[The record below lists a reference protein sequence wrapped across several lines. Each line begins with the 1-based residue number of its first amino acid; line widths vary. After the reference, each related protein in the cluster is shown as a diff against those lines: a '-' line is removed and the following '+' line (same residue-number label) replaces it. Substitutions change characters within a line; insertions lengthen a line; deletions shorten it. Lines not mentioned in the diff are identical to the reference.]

1 MIVAALAACIATSP
15 TQAEAI
21 EERAW
26 LAFAQDAKEAAQEPK
41 LSSDAQ
47 HQEDLKRDRE
57 MGQKYSAEAD
67 KELKASEDK
76 EMIERVQR
84 VGNQFAKIANEN
96 SVTALWGDKRLNTF
110 DYTFKVVQGKDVNA
124 FSLPGGYIYFYEG
137 LVKYI
142 ESDDELAGVMAH
154 EVAHASLRHVATL
167 QREQSKFNAV
177 SLPLILI
184 AILAGGTQGASGA
197 LTVSQL
203 LSQATGSGWSVKAE
217 KAADYAG
224 FQYME
229 KSKFNPTGM
238 LTMMER
244 LARDERSG
252 PAYDWGIYRSH
263 PPSRERAEA
272 LSGYMKE
279 AKIPIQR
286 SEVTTSFRAS
296 SKPGDNGTVDLFFG
310 KKKLVSMAG
319 DNAIERASTA
329 VKRLNDYYDNVPEL
343 FSLQVGTDGVIKGRN
358 RPLLELNAED
368 AKAAKMPITELR
380 ESTLKNVRSSLFNL
394 AFRIWDRA

>member
-1 MIVAALAACIATSP
+1 MIAAALAAVIALP
-15 TQAEAI
+15 PNRAEAI

-26 LAFAQDAKEAAQEPK
+26 LAFAQDAKAAQEPK

-76 EMIERVQR
+76 DMIARVQR
-84 VGNQFAKIANEN
+84 VGNAFAKIANEN
-96 SVTALWGDKRLNTF
+96 PVTALWGDKRLNTF

-217 KAADYAG
+217 KAADFAG

-229 KSKFNPTGM
+229 KSKYNPTGM

-272 LSGYMKE
+272 LTGYMKE

-286 SEVTTSFRAS
+286 SEVTTSFRAT
-296 SKPGDNGTVDLFFG
+296 SKPGDDGTVELFFG

-319 DNAIERASTA
+319 DGAIERAATA
-329 VKRLNDYYDNVPEL
+329 VKRLNSY
-343 FSLQVGTDGVIKGRN
+343 
-358 RPLLELNAED
+358 
-368 AKAAKMPITELR
+368 
-380 ESTLKNVRSSLFNL
+380 
-394 AFRIWDRA
+394 